1 MSTSNKIRLAAF
13 VIALVAIIT
22 GVWHFLF
29 LGYCNGSNL
38 CLILAIATI
47 AVGFDIVKYMEE
59 YFMAK
64 PNQPK
69 NKRKFIVNT
78 IMKLVVLVAMLTV
91 SSYFSAKDVVI
102 KHAPTFVMEFV
113 TYFSWF
119 VIYSFA
125 QVKLDKYFAN
135 KKVA

>member
-13 VIALVAIIT
+13 VIALIALIT

-29 LGYCNGSNL
+29 IGFCNGSNF

-69 NKRKFIVNT
+69 NKKKTIVNT
-78 IMKLVVLVAMLTV
+78 IVKIIVLIVMLEMSAT
-91 SSYFSAKDVVI
+91 FSAKDIII
-102 KHAPTFVMEFV
+102 KHAPTFVVEFV

-119 VIYSFA
+119 VIYSYA
-125 QVKLDKYFAN
+125 QVILDKYFAN
-135 KKVA
+135 KKAA